1 MTITESSPVARLFA
15 LVRTPELWRTVADFA
30 AILLAFTLPWST
42 TLVAVFAVLM
52 LIAMVPFFDI
62 EAFMRALRHPI
73 SWVPIAL
80 FVLAAVGT
88 LWSTATWGE
97 RLYAVGPT
105 VKFLMLPFLIY
116 HFERSKRGLS
126 IFVAFLISCV
136 LLALMSWIVAYH
148 PQLTL
153 KAAGQDSR
161 GIFVKNY
168 IDQSQEFTLCA
179 AALVYPALEFFRAR
193 RAGIVLLLCA
203 LAAGLLATMTFVIVS
218 RTALVTT
225 PIMLV
230 AAGMVHLRW
239 RNNLAIFC
247 GVIAVGGLAWIV
259 SSQLEQ
265 TVATFVTQYEV
276 YSESGT
282 ATSVGERLE
291 YWKKSLRFFAE
302 APLIGHGTG
311 ATRGLFEQAATGSRD
326 LASARIIGNP
336 HNQTLNVA
344 VQWGIMGVA
353 LLYAIWLTHL
363 LAFRGETLADW
374 IGLLVVMQ
382 NILTSLFNSHL
393 FDFHEG
399 WMYVLGVGVAG
410 GMIRKAYS
418 ATEVTR
424 TAVPEEGALAGAGEI
439 GYQRAR
445 T

>member
-15 LVRTPELWRTVADFA
+15 LVRTPALWRTVADFA
-30 AILLAFTLPWST
+30 AILLALTLPWST

-52 LIAMVPFFDI
+52 LIAMVPFFEV
-62 EAFMRALRHPI
+62 EAFMRSLRHPI

-136 LLALMSWIVAYH
+136 LLAVMSWIIAYH

-247 GVIAVGGLAWIV
+247 GVIAVGGLAWIA
-259 SSQLEQ
+259 SSQLER

-326 LASARIIGNP
+326 LASAQIIGNP

-344 VQWGIMGVA
+344 VQWGIVGVA

-410 GMIRKAYS
+410 GMIRKARS

-424 TAVPEEGALAGAGEI
+424 TTVPE
-439 GYQRAR
+439 
-445 T
+445 